1 MTTAGTA
8 NAVGLRRVV
17 RLHELITYFR
27 RGAMTNLKINDLP
40 VAEELPVK
48 QLLKVRGGMAE
59 KAKQQQA
66 PDDHVTSLDPRSDSL
81 LGWFIGYA
89 W

>member
-1 MTTAGTA
+1 MTS
-8 NAVGLRRVV
+8 
-17 RLHELITYFR
+17 
-27 RGAMTNLKINDLP
+27 LKINDLP

-48 QLLKVRGGMAE
+48 QLLQVRGGMAE

-66 PDDHVTSLDPRSDSL
+66 PSDHVLLDPRSDSL